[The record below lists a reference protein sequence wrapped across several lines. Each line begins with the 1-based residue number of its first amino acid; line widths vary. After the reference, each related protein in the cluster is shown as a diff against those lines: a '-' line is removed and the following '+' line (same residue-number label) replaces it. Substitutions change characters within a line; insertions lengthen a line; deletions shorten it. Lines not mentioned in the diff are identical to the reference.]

1 MVIKK
6 GFLLKLA
13 GRIPGNSGILYL
25 TWCSG
30 YNKRIPKVAKS
41 IQKNRKSKKKKLDLI
56 MNKSF
61 DHIFIIYAL
70 LMNTCS

>member
-30 YNKRIPKVAKS
+30 YNKRIPKVAKRYKKMER
-41 IQKNRKSKKKKLDLI
+41 QKKRKKQKKKSWI
-56 MNKSF
+56 
-61 DHIFIIYAL
+61 
-70 LMNTCS
+70 